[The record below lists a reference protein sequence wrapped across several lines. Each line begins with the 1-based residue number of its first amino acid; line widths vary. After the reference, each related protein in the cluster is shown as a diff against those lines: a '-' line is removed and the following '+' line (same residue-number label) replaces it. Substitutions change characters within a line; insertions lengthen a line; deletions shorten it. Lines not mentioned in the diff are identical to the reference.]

1 MTQMDTDR
9 NAGSLHSV
17 LTEAI
22 IGCFYSVYNELG
34 YGFLE
39 SVYEK
44 AMVIELR
51 KNGLAAE
58 PQLPIKVFYQGEE
71 VGDFRADILVNHLVL
86 IELKAARQL
95 EPMFEA
101 QLLNYLKASDMEV
114 GLLLNFG
121 PRPQIR
127 RFIFDNW
134 RKQVPVSS
142 V

>member
-1 MTQMDTDR
+1 MDTDT
-9 NAGSLHSV
+9 NAGSLHSA

-22 IGCFYSVYNELG
+22 TGCFYSVYNELG

-51 KNGLAAE
+51 QNGLAAE

-95 EPMFEA
+95 EPMFQA
-101 QLLNYLKASDMEV
+101 QLMNYLKASDMHV

-121 PRPQIR
+121 PSPQIR
-127 RFIFDNW
+127 RFIFFNC
-134 RKQVPVSS
+134 RKQAPVSS

>member
-1 MTQMDTDR
+1 MDTDT
-9 NAGSLHSV
+9 NAGSLHSA

-58 PQLPIKVFYQGEE
+58 PQLPIKDFYQGEE

-95 EPMFEA
+95 EPMFQA
-101 QLLNYLKASDMEV
+101 QLLNYLKASDMQV

-134 RKQVPVSS
+134 RKQAPVPS